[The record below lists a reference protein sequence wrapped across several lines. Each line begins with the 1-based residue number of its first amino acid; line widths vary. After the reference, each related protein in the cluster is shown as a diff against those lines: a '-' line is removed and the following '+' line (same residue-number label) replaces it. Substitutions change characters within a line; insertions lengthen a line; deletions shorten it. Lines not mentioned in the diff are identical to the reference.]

1 MRTHV
6 AQLLQVPLYYD
17 LDRFDL
23 SAETTLDA
31 ATERRVIETL
41 RSLMDPK
48 EAERAAKA
56 AERERL
62 TAERAAQRSSARQPK
77 GVLDKVFDS
86 AVNSATRT
94 VGNQIGSKLV
104 RGILG
109 SLFKGK

>member
-1 MRTHV
+1 M
-6 AQLLQVPLYYD
+6 
-17 LDRFDL
+17 
-23 SAETTLDA
+23 
-31 ATERRVIETL
+31 
-41 RSLMDPK
+41 
-48 EAERAAKA
+48 
-56 AERERL
+56 
-62 TAERAAQRSSARQPK
+62 TAERVAQRSSARQPK